1 MEIDPSLR
9 WLLGGVMLLYL
20 VMMYWIGWVA
30 QRKVHDQEDFLV
42 AGRKL
47 PLSLAW
53 MTLLA
58 TWFGA
63 GTLLTAADEV
73 REGGLQRAA
82 LDPFGA
88 GACLLI
94 AGLLVAGPMWRMK
107 LLTVPDFFS
116 RRYGAA
122 PSWFPL

>member
-1 MEIDPSLR
+1 MVFGKEPNRMEIDPSLK
-9 WLLGGVMLLYL
+9 WLLGITFVVYLLA
-20 VMMYWIGWVA
+20 MYVIGYIA
-30 QRKVHDQEDFLV
+30 QRKVDDVEDFLV

-63 GTLLTAADEV
+63 GTMLTAADEV
-73 REGGLQRAA
+73 RSDGLSRAA

-88 GACLLI
+88 
-94 AGLLVAGPMWRMK
+94 
-107 LLTVPDFFS
+107 
-116 RRYGAA
+116 
-122 PSWFPL
+122 